1 MRYSEKATSK
11 YLVFE
16 KKISVISL
24 VYKAHSNNTKTKLA
38 DGIKIT
44 GGMPKF
50 IYLSALV
57 IKHLNTPLGSVIV
70 YDLA

>member
-1 MRYSEKATSK
+1 M
-11 YLVFE
+11 
-16 KKISVISL
+16 
-24 VYKAHSNNTKTKLA
+24 YKAHSINTKTKMA
-38 DGIKIT
+38 DCTKIT
-44 GGMPKF
+44 GRMPKF